1 MLDFTWSAQP
11 KHKTAAP
18 TATTHSATCQSSSG
32 GAGGRN
38 GGEGGSI
45 RLAATPPANTALEAQ
60 LIMDRQR
67 NQSAEC
73 RKSETDCGSTGESSK
88 FIYSVTYSLTLE
100 SSFTSLAP
108 KKEEPGKCRLSTG
121 RKLNSS

>member
-38 GGEGGSI
+38 GGAGGSI
-45 RLAATPPANTALEAQ
+45 RLVLPTPLQPTRRVRRINML
-60 LIMDRQR
+60 RV
-67 NQSAEC
+67 C
-73 RKSETDCGSTGESSK
+73 
-88 FIYSVTYSLTLE
+88 V
-100 SSFTSLAP
+100 
-108 KKEEPGKCRLSTG
+108 PGKMQTSELTAVPQVSAHEQ
-121 RKLNSS
+121 